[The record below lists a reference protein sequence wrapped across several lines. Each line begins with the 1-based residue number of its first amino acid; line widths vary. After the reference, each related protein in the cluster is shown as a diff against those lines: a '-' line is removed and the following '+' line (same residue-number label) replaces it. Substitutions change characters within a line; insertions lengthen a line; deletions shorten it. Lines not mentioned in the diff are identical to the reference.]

1 MSRGACPGSRRGRP
15 NPRRRSRPAAGAP
28 GLRSGTRTIGLLGPA
43 LLLALFLSAC
53 ASVPKATAPTAS
65 DRRDRGGRVE
75 VGLASY
81 YADVLEG
88 RRTANGERYRG
99 RAATCAHRTH
109 PFGTRLEIEVIDTGE
124 RVVCRVNDRGPF
136 VRGRIVDVSKSLA
149 GKLDLLDRG
158 VAKVRVRP
166 VGR

>member
-1 MSRGACPGSRRGRP
+1 MSRGAGHGNRGGRRH
-15 NPRRRSRPAAGAP
+15 PRRRSGPAASGP
-28 GLRSGTRTIGLLGPA
+28 GPRTGTRSIRLLVPA
-43 LLLALFLSAC
+43 LLLALFVSAC
-53 ASVPKATAPTAS
+53 ASVPKPNAPTAPNH
-65 DRRDRGGRVE
+65 RDPGGRVE

-99 RAATCAHRTH
+99 QAATCAHRTH

-124 RVVCRVNDRGPF
+124 RAVCRVNDRGPF